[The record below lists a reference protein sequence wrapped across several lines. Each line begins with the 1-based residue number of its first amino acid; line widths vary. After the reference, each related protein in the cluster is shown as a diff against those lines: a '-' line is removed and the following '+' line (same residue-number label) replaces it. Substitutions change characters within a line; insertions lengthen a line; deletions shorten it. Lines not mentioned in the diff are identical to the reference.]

1 MSYKKF
7 LPLFVALICI
17 CCSVFAQRDTVSLNT
32 IIAKS
37 VKFVNDYPIE
47 KVYVHFDKPYY
58 AAGDTV
64 WLKAYTT
71 TDLHVPS
78 TLSKIVYVD
87 VYNDQDSLMASI
99 KMPLVNGVA
108 PGMIPLPAEG
118 YKQGNYRLRA
128 YTNWMLNFDGSYLF
142 TKVLTIGNPIDKDV
156 LTTVSF
162 GHTAG
167 AQPGTTVRI
176 FYKDPNGKPLANQK
190 ISWRTEASHDE
201 TGKGRGTTDANGY
214 LTISLPPTPS
224 ITLSSS
230 TLFTTMELGTKN
242 VTNIFPLKSA
252 APGKDVQFFP
262 EGGQLIAGVPGK
274 VAVKAIK
281 ADGLGVNL
289 KGTVVDNAGQ
299 TVCTLSADHIG
310 MGAFAMQPEAG
321 KSYKANITFAD
332 GTTGSYDLP
341 RVQASGITLM
351 IANADADNLTI
362 RILSSE
368 SFFQAN
374 QNKNFSIVAQQGGF
388 IKYAAQTR
396 LEKQVYSAIV
406 PKTKFQSGTLQ
417 ITLFGPTGSPISE
430 RMVFIQKAD
439 LLNLAINTD
448 KPQYLHRQP
457 VKMTIAAKNGAL
469 PAEASL
475 SVSVV
480 DEGKVPVDED
490 AETTILTSLLLT
502 SDLRG
507 YIEKPNYYFK
517 KPDEKTIADLD
528 ILMLTQGYRRFSFRD
543 VMAGRNPKILVMPET
558 GIDITGTL
566 RNRTG
571 LPIFK
576 GIVRLMMADRT
587 ASLQATTNADGQF
600 KFANVM
606 VNDSTKITITARDN
620 PGYTNLM
627 LMVDGQTYPAPSR
640 ITTLPDERL
649 NIDSAM
655 RPYLENSKRV
665 YNNTHQLKEVV
676 VKAAVAPKRPGHLE
690 HGALT
695 GLSPEPDHLIDGE
708 RFKGCTFF
716 VSCLQ
721 SMALG
726 LTYVDNIFYVT
737 RDYNAGIKKPMEVYM
752 DGLQVDMNYLQG
764 VVASEVESVEI
775 FFKDGMSGINQRD
788 GTNGVLVI
796 NKKKAPKGQKVS
808 LADLQKLLP
817 NPYQVEMVPRGYT
830 VVKEFYAPKY
840 DVAKPNAGGVDL
852 RSTIYWNPKVTT
864 DKITGAATVQF
875 NNADGTG
882 TYRAIVEGMDAAGN
896 IGRYV
901 YRYKVQ

>member
-7 LPLFVALICI
+7 LPVFTALLFV
-17 CCSVFAQRDTVSLNT
+17 CCAVFAQRDTVSLNT
-32 IIAKS
+32 IITKS
-37 VKFVNDYPIE
+37 VKYVNDYPIE

-64 WLKAYTT
+64 WLKAYVTA
-71 TDLHVPS
+71 DLHMPS

-87 VYNDQDSLMASI
+87 VYNDQDSLMAAV
-99 KMPLVNGVA
+99 KLPVVNGVA
-108 PGMIPLPAEG
+108 AGMFALSAEG
-118 YKQGNYRLRA
+118 YKQGNYRLRG
-128 YTNWMLNFDGSYLF
+128 YTNWMLNFDGNYLF
-142 TKVLTIGNPIDKDV
+142 TKVLTVGNPIDKDV
-156 LTTVSF
+156 LTSVSF
-162 GHTAG
+162 GRTAG
-167 AQPGTTVRI
+167 AQPGTIVRI
-176 FYKDPNGKPLANQK
+176 FYKDPNGKVLANQK
-190 ISWRTEASHDE
+190 VSWRTEASHDE

-214 LTISLPPTPS
+214 LTITLPPTPS

-230 TLFTTMELGTKN
+230 TLFTTIETGTKN

-274 VAVKAIK
+274 VAIKAIK

-299 TVCTLSADHIG
+299 TVCTVTADHIG
-310 MGAFAMQPEAG
+310 MGAFALQPEAG

-341 RVQASGITLM
+341 RVQATGITLM

-362 RILSSE
+362 RILASE

-388 IKYAAQTR
+388 IKYAAQTK

-430 RMVFIQKAD
+430 RMVFIARPD
-439 LLNLAINTD
+439 LLNLTISTD

-457 VKMTIAAKNGAL
+457 VKLTVAAKAGTL
-469 PAEASL
+469 PAEANL

-517 KPDEKTIADLD
+517 KPDDKTNADLD

-543 VMAGRNPKILVMPET
+543 VITGRNPKITVLPES
-558 GIDITGTL
+558 GIQISGTL
-566 RNRTG
+566 RNQTG

-576 GIVRLMMADRT
+576 GIVRLITPDRT
-587 ASLQATTNADGQF
+587 ASMQTTTNADGQF
-600 KFANVM
+600 KFSNV
-606 VNDSTKITITARDN
+606 VINDSTKITITARDN

-627 LMVDGQTYPAPSR
+627 LMVDGSTYPSASH

-665 YNNTHQLKEVV
+665 YNNSHQLKEVV
-676 VKAAVAPKRPGHLE
+676 VKAPTPLKRPGHLE

-695 GLSPEPDHLIDGE
+695 GLNPEPDHLIDGA
-708 RFKGCTFF
+708 RFKDCPYF

-721 SMALG
+721 SAAMG
-726 LTYVDNIFYVT
+726 LTYVDNTFYVT
-737 RDYNAGIKKPMEVYM
+737 RDYNAGIKKPMEVYI
-752 DGLQVDMNYLQG
+752 DGLQVDMNALQG
-764 VVASEVESVEI
+764 IMSAEVESVEI
-775 FFKDGMSGINQRD
+775 FFKDGMSGINSRD

-796 NKKKAPKGQKVS
+796 NKKKAPKGQKIS
-808 LADLQKLLP
+808 LADIQKLLP
-817 NPYQVEMVPRGYT
+817 TPYQVEMVPRGYT
-830 VVKEFYAPKY
+830 LVREFYAPKY
-840 DVAKPNAGGVDL
+840 DVLKPNSGGVDL
-852 RSTIYWNPKVTT
+852 RSTIYWNPKVIT
-864 DKITGAATVQF
+864 DKVTGAATLQF

-882 TYRAIVEGMDAAGN
+882 TYRAIVEGIDAAGN

>member
-7 LPLFVALICI
+7 LPLFVVFFTLY
-17 CCSVFAQRDTVSLNT
+17 CSVFAQRDTVSLNT

-37 VKFVNDYPIE
+37 VKYVNDYPVE

-128 YTNWMLNFDGSYLF
+128 YTNWMLNFDGAYLF
-142 TKVLTIGNPIDKDV
+142 TKVLTVGNPIDKDV

-176 FYKDPNGKPLANQK
+176 FYKDPNGKPLSNQK
-190 ISWRTEASHDE
+190 VSWRTEASHDE

-214 LTISLPPTPS
+214 LTITLPPTPS

-230 TLFTTMELGTKN
+230 TLFTTLELGAKN

-252 APGKDVQFFP
+252 APSKDVQFFP
-262 EGGQLIAGVPGK
+262 EGGQLIAGIPGK

-289 KGTVVDNAGQ
+289 KGTIVDNAGQ
-299 TVCTLSADHIG
+299 TVCTFSADHLG

-341 RVQASGITLM
+341 RVQASGISLM
-351 IANADADNLTI
+351 IANADPDNLTI

-388 IKYAAQTR
+388 IKYAAQTK

-430 RMVFIQKAD
+430 RMVFVQKAD
-439 LLNLAINTD
+439 LLNLTINTD

-457 VKMTIAAKNGAL
+457 VKMTISAKNGAL

-502 SDLRG
+502 SDVRG

-517 KPDEKTIADLD
+517 KPDEKTINDLD
-528 ILMLTQGYRRFSFRD
+528 VLMMTQGYRRFSFRD
-543 VMAGRNPKILVMPET
+543 IMAGRSPKISVLPET

-587 ASLQATTNADGQF
+587 GSLQATTNADGQF

-620 PGYTNLM
+620 AGYNNLM
-627 LMVDGQTYPAPSR
+627 LMVDGQTYPAPSH
-640 ITTLPDERL
+640 IITLPDERL

-665 YNNTHQLKEVV
+665 YNNSHQLKEVV

-690 HGALT
+690 HGALM
-695 GLSPEPDHLIDGE
+695 GLNPEPDHLIDGE
-708 RFKGCTFF
+708 RFKGCTYFI
-716 VSCLQ
+716 SCLQ

-726 LTYVDNIFYVT
+726 LTYVENTFYVT

-764 VVASEVESVEI
+764 VIAAEVESVEI

-817 NPYQVEMVPRGYT
+817 NPYQVEMIPRGYT
-830 VVKEFYAPKY
+830 VVKEFYSPKY

-852 RSTIYWNPKVTT
+852 RSTIYWNAKVAT
-864 DKITGAATVQF
+864 DKVTGAATVQF